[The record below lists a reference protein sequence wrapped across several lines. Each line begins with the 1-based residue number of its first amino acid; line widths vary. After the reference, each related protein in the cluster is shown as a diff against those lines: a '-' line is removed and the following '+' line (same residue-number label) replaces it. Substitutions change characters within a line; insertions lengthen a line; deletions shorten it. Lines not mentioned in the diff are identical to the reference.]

1 MITKKKPVEKQKP
14 QQHQDLD
21 LSVAVASNNQL
32 IAATP
37 ISAMTTT
44 SISTLPPPPPLP
56 PSTSSSL
63 DFFHSKNSKI
73 LSNALS
79 NLTAAIVPTH
89 VASSSSS
96 MKLLNDVIE
105 STRRNAGF
113 VDSIKKSF
121 LSSATEKRKGTH
133 LRPYL
138 LNSE

>member
-1 MITKKKPVEKQKP
+1 MITKKKPVEKQK
-14 QQHQDLD
+14 QQRQDLD

-37 ISAMTTT
+37 ISVMTTT
-44 SISTLPPPPPLP
+44 SVSSLPPPPPP
-56 PSTSSSL
+56 PSTSSPL

-79 NLTAAIVPTH
+79 NLTAAIVPAH
-89 VASSSSS
+89 VASSSSISS
-96 MKLLNDVIE
+96 MKLLNNVIE

-121 LSSATEKRKGTH
+121 LSSASEKRKGM
-133 LRPYL
+133 
-138 LNSE
+138 